1 METYLDSLK
10 DPIEKAIGVGNGAAA
25 AIDAPAL
32 GTGTGPANPLLVV
45 QFVPYLVAGVKYW
58 LPLFQ

>member
-10 DPIEKAIGVGNGAAA
+10 DPIEKAIGVGNGVETAVTS
-25 AIDAPAL
+25 PAL
-32 GTGTGPANPLLVV
+32 GTGAGPANPQVVV

-58 LPLFQ
+58 MPLFQ